1 MSEPSHD
8 ISALQI
14 AFIGGGNMTSAIMG
28 GLIKRGLAPGQ
39 IQVVEPF
46 TDQATRLQSQF
57 GVRVMAGA
65 HASLGNA
72 ALVVW
77 AVKPQV
83 FSQAA
88 ADVRTHTPAA
98 LHLSVAAG
106 IRSGSI
112 ARWLGSE
119 RVVRAMPNTPALIG
133 LGMTALLARPAV
145 TAADRLI
152 VEAVVQTTGDHLW
165 LTQEEQLDAVTALSG
180 SGPAYVF
187 YFMEAMVEAGVE
199 MGLDAAQARQLALA
213 TFVGASALAQASDD
227 KGNIGYGVSTD
238 TSKTGPLYPYS
249 LGDPD
254 YRLTAA
260 DQRTDA
266 RHIRLDSPVTSSRKT
281 RVLAATVNWD
291 LGAVGFKSITGF
303 TNFKSV
309 SSS

>member
-1 MSEPSHD
+1 MSQPSHD

-14 AFIGGGNMTSAIMG
+14 AFIGGGNMASAIMG
-28 GLIKRGLAPGQ
+28 GLINRGLAPGQ

-46 TDQATRLQSQF
+46 AEQAAKLQSQF
-57 GVRVMAGA
+57 GVRVMAGSQ
-65 HASLGNA
+65 ASLGSA

-88 ADVRTHTPAA
+88 AKVRTHTLGA

-106 IRSGSI
+106 IRSDNI

-152 VEAVVQTTGDHLW
+152 VEAVVQTTGEHLW
-165 LTQEEQLDAVTALSG
+165 LAQEEQLDAVTALSG

-187 YFMEAMVEAGVE
+187 YFMEAMVEAGIE

-213 TFVGASALAQASDD
+213 TFVGASALVQASSEPLATLCER
-227 KGNIGYGVSTD
+227 V
-238 TSKTGPLYPYS
+238 TSKGGTTYAA
-249 LGDPD
+249 
-254 YRLTAA
+254 LTAMQSSGLKPQFKA
-260 DQRTDA
+260 AMQAARQR
-266 RHIRLDSPVTSSRKT
+266 
-281 RVLAATVNWD
+281 AAE
-291 LGAVGFKSITGF
+291 LGAEFGAA
-303 TNFKSV
+303 
-309 SSS
+309 

>member
-1 MSEPSHD
+1 MSQPSHD

-14 AFIGGGNMTSAIMG
+14 AFIGGGNMASAIMG

-46 TDQATRLQSQF
+46 AEQAAKLQSQF

-65 HASLGNA
+65 QASLGSA

-83 FSQAA
+83 FRQAA
-88 ADVRTHTPAA
+88 AEVRTHTPAA

-106 IRSGSI
+106 IRSDSI

-133 LGMTALLARPAV
+133 LGITALLARPAV

-152 VEAVVQTTGDHLW
+152 VEAVVQTTGEHLW
-165 LTQEEQLDAVTALSG
+165 LAQEEQLDAVTALSG

-187 YFMEAMVEAGVE
+187 YFMEAMVEAGIE

-213 TFVGASALAQASDD
+213 TFVGASALAQASSEPLATLRER
-227 KGNIGYGVSTD
+227 V
-238 TSKTGPLYPYS
+238 TSKGGTTYAA
-249 LGDPD
+249 
-254 YRLTAA
+254 LTAMQSSGLKPQFKA
-260 DQRTDA
+260 AMQAARQR
-266 RHIRLDSPVTSSRKT
+266 
-281 RVLAATVNWD
+281 AAE
-291 LGAVGFKSITGF
+291 LGAEFGAA
-303 TNFKSV
+303 
-309 SSS
+309 